1 MEQADK
7 LIIDVDRLSE
17 AELRDLNRRIVERL
31 HFLHQMKTYD
41 AMLQFR
47 VGDRVAFDDRDGEA
61 VFGTLIRH
69 NRKSVTVHGDD
80 GRHWNVSPGLLR
92 KAEMPGGAKAPN
104 LIDFPKK

>member
-7 LIIDVDRLSE
+7 LIIDVDKLSE
-17 AELRDLNRRIVERL
+17 AELRDLNHRIVERL
-31 HFLHQMKTYD
+31 QFLQQMKTYD

-47 VGDRVAFDDRDGEA
+47 VGDRVAFDDRDGAA

-80 GRHWNVSPGLLR
+80 GRHWNVSPRLLR
-92 KAEMPGGAKAPN
+92 KPDSSGRAKAPN